1 MTAKA
6 VNAITDK
13 RGHRTVCEHL
23 CSWWAGRWRDRDI
36 GSRYIYNDPIC
47 MQMAAYR
54 TDLSHSYS
62 YVTEGSVHVSFL
74 LLFCLPLFSPLPLYF
89 SLFLYVWLFL
99 IPRCDSWIPQVCP
112 YTRVYRGERIT
123 SYRCAARGEQ
133 NASIARKRELTR
145 FPGEPVPQFR
155 RQRALSA
162 RVTLAPAAIS
172 PLILRRRSYWQTVAS
187 DRNWNW
193 L

>member
-1 MTAKA
+1 MSMACSTGGGVALIPVKNACSRPKCPPRLEKQVKPVEVITAKA

-62 YVTEGSVHVSFL
+62 YVTEGSVHTSFL
-74 LLFCLPLFSPLPLYF
+74 LLFRLPLTFSP
-89 SLFLYVWLFL
+89 SLSLSLSFFPSLSLCL
-99 IPRCDSWIPQVCP
+99 ALSHPQRDSWIPH
-112 YTRVYRGERIT
+112 VY
-123 SYRCAARGEQ
+123 
-133 NASIARKRELTR
+133 
-145 FPGEPVPQFR
+145 P
-155 RQRALSA
+155 
-162 RVTLAPAAIS
+162 
-172 PLILRRRSYWQTVAS
+172 
-187 DRNWNW
+187 
-193 L
+193 

>member
-1 MTAKA
+1 MYANGCISYRPIPL
-6 VNAITDK
+6 VL
-13 RGHRTVCEHL
+13 V
-23 CSWWAGRWRDRDI
+23 RDR
-36 GSRYIYNDPIC
+36 GFGPRVLPPPV
-47 MQMAAYR
+47 
-54 TDLSHSYS
+54 LS
-62 YVTEGSVHVSFL
+62 TP
-74 LLFCLPLFSPLPLYF
+74 LLFPPPLFL

-99 IPRCDSWIPQVCP
+99 IPQCDSWIPQVCP

-187 DRNWNW
+187 DRN
-193 L
+193 

>member
-1 MTAKA
+1 MTLYVCKWLHI
-6 VNAITDK
+6 VQTYPT
-13 RGHRTVCEHL
+13 RTRTWQRVRSTCPSSS
-23 CSWWAGRWRDRDI
+23 CSVYP
-36 GSRYIYNDPIC
+36 S
-47 MQMAAYR
+47 
-54 TDLSHSYS
+54 S
-62 YVTEGSVHVSFL
+62 
-74 LLFCLPLFSPLPLYF
+74 LPSSSISL

-99 IPRCDSWIPQVCP
+99 IPQCDSWIPQVCP

-172 PLILRRRSYWQTVAS
+172 PLILRRRSCWQTVAS

>member
-1 MTAKA
+1 MSMTRSTGVALIPVKNACSRPKCPPRLEKRVKPVEVITAKA

-62 YVTEGSVHVSFL
+62 YVTKGSVHVSFL
-74 LLFCLPLFSPLPLYF
+74 LLFRLPLTSPSLSLSLSPFFFF
-89 SLFLYVWLFL
+89 SLSIHALLFL
-99 IPRCDSWIPQVCP
+99 APQRDSSTPQV
-112 YTRVYRGERIT
+112 YLHVDAR
-123 SYRCAARGEQ
+123 AARVV
-133 NASIARKRELTR
+133 A
-145 FPGEPVPQFR
+145 PR
-155 RQRALSA
+155 RVKAKCIDCA
-162 RVTLAPAAIS
+162 
-172 PLILRRRSYWQTVAS
+172 
-187 DRNWNW
+187 
-193 L
+193 